1 MRQYCRY
8 CANFVTGNGDW
19 CEELKKEVGESA
31 ARRPNKCRVFEF
43 NEIDAFDLNRTYKPR
58 GEGMRQSKTSEQPTL
73 FDGFF
78 G

>member
-31 ARRPNKCRVFEF
+31 AKRPNKCKSFLF
-43 NEIDAFDLNRTYKPR
+43 CEIDAFNLNRKYKSR
-58 GEGMRQSKTSEQPTL
+58 GEEMRQSEIAEQPTL